1 MNLSSRL
8 SWLLMAAATVLL
20 VSVLTFLYD
29 KSQSVDE
36 AHYLHDIATL
46 RHLKQLDAQWEL
58 DVLRSRI
65 GTSTHYDAL
74 AASLRELDRQLQ
86 SPDTDWTSDH
96 HAEVPALAVAGAALV
111 AAVQKKATLIEWFK
125 SHNSVLRNSLAF
137 LPTAADDMRYA
148 ASGTRGA
155 AALAAAA
162 AVDRLLLASVLY
174 AQSVSDERAADMIG
188 RLDELALSGKQLA
201 PAVRERLEIF
211 DAHARTILREQ
222 KTVNDLVGG
231 IALVA
236 PVERI
241 DDVYELLTQEQ
252 TQNEAEMRRYRE
264 YLVIFAASLVALLLA
279 AAIHLM
285 RSHTLINRVNREL
298 LGVNEHLEQRVRER
312 TLELQHAQGELIGV
326 NQHLEQRVRERT
338 LELQQAQSEVLATAR
353 RAGMAEVATNVLHNV
368 GNILNSVN
376 VSASLISSTLR
387 RSRTRGLGRAVA
399 MMDARAGDLAL
410 FLTADEKG
418 RLLPRYL
425 RGLAGSLE
433 QERQVMTEELG
444 NLMRGID
451 HIKDVV
457 ATQQAYAGA
466 VGVVESV
473 HICELAEDA
482 LRMNGESL
490 ARHEVTIVREFG
502 EVPVAPLDR
511 GRVLQILVN
520 LIKNARNAMEGE
532 ASGANHITLR
542 IEAQDERLLVSVKDQ
557 GVGIPE
563 ENLARIF
570 SHGFTTHATG
580 HGFGLHSCALA
591 AQQMGG
597 KLRAHSEG
605 PGRGATFTLELPIG
619 KALAA
624 I

>member
-20 VSVLTFLYD
+20 VSVLAFLYK
-29 KSQSVDE
+29 KSHSVDE
-36 AHYLHDIATL
+36 AHYFHDVATL

-58 DVLRSRI
+58 DVLRARI
-65 GTSTHYDAL
+65 GSSTHYDAL
-74 AASLRELDRQLQ
+74 VASLRELDRLLQ
-86 SPDTDWTSDH
+86 SSETDWASEH
-96 HAEVPALAVAGAALV
+96 HAEVPALAAAGAALI
-111 AAVQKKATLIEWFK
+111 AAVQKKAMLIEQFK
-125 SHNSVLRNSLAF
+125 SHNSLLRNSLTF
-137 LPTAADDMRYA
+137 LPTAADDVWQA

-155 AALAAAA
+155 AAAV

-174 AQSVSDERAADMIG
+174 TQSVSDERAGDMNRG
-188 RLDELALSGKQLA
+188 LDDLALAAKQLA

-211 DAHARTILREQ
+211 EAHARTILREQ
-222 KTVNDLVGG
+222 KTVDDLVRR
-231 IALVA
+231 IAQVA
-236 PVERI
+236 PVARI
-241 DDVYELLTQEQ
+241 NELHGLLTQEQ

-264 YLVIFAASLVALLLA
+264 YLVIFAAGLVALLLA

-285 RSHTLINRVNREL
+285 RSHALINRVNSEL
-298 LGVNEHLEQRVRER
+298 LGVNEHLEDRVRER
-312 TLELQHAQGELIGV
+312 TLELQHAQGALIGV
-326 NQHLEQRVRERT
+326 NEHLEQRVRERT

-387 RSRTRGLGRAVA
+387 RSRTQGLGRAVA

-433 QERQVMTEELG
+433 QERQTMTEELG
-444 NLMRGID
+444 HLIRGID

-457 ATQQAYAGA
+457 ATQQTYAGA

-482 LRMNGESL
+482 LRMDGESL
-490 ARHEVTIVREFG
+490 ARHGFTVVREFG

-520 LIKNARNAMEGE
+520 LIRNARNAMEGE
-532 ASGANHITLR
+532 ASGANRITLR

-570 SHGFTTHATG
+570 SHGFTTRATG
-580 HGFGLHSCALA
+580 HGFGLHSCARA